1 MYKVM
6 TRVALALLLCVLAA
20 APSLAK
26 VKSRHITIGQD
37 FTVGGTAVKSG
48 TYIFSFDTSTNELT
62 VSDKKTKQ
70 VLARVAATTGERNSN
85 SRTVDVK
92 LSDDSARALVSVA
105 FAGEKQAFVVGSSAA
120 AGNR

>member
-1 MYKVM
+1 MYKVT
-6 TRVALALLLCVLAA
+6 TRVALALLFCVLAA
-20 APSLAK
+20 APSAAK

-48 TYIFSFDTSTNELT
+48 TYVFSFDTDTKELT
-62 VSDKKTKQ
+62 VSDRKTKQ
-70 VLARVAATTGERNSN
+70 VLARVAATAGERSSN

-92 LSDDSARALVSVA
+92 LSEDGTRALVSVA
-105 FAGEKQAFVVGSSAA
+105 FSDEKQAFFVGNSAS